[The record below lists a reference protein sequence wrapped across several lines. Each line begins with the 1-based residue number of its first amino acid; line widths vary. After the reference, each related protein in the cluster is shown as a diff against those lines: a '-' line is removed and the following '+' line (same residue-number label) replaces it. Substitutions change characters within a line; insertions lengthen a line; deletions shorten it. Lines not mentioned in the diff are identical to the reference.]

1 MALAGSVVIGA
12 GSLAYYGLGLSQA
25 PGAVDK
31 ALAWPQHV
39 RDRVRLT
46 YSYLIASV
54 GVTAAFAMAILRLPV
69 ATYFTVYFHQTGGF
83 LALVTTMMVLSFT
96 KGQVQSVPYSS
107 EMSRKHIMWLAYCSL
122 ISACLVPM
130 CLSGPMAM
138 QVLLGTGGMAAALS
152 TVAVCAPSDQFLA
165 IGGPLAMLTVVIFGA
180 GLSTY
185 FLPASAAA
193 INLSASSL
201 WHYGGTILVSHR
213 EFSGLCDSLS
223 NTSCSA
229 VCLLVS
235 V

>member
-1 MALAGSVVIGA
+1 MQPSIGYA
-12 GSLAYYGLGLSQA
+12 TASYSPL
-25 PGAVDK
+25 
-31 ALAWPQHV
+31 WW
-39 RDRVRLT
+39 RLC
-46 YSYLIASV
+46 IVA
-54 GVTAAFAMAILRLPV
+54 V
-69 ATYFTVYFHQTGGF
+69 AT
-83 LALVTTMMVLSFT
+83 VT
-96 KGQVQSVPYSS
+96 
-107 EMSRKHIMWLAYCSL
+107 I
-122 ISACLVPM
+122 
-130 CLSGPMAM
+130 